1 MQKFRY
7 KAKDSRKEMITG
19 ILEAETEQ
27 EALAKLSQMGYF
39 PLSIER
45 EEASSEGQT
54 DPLSLGFFTRIRR
67 RDITVFTRQLA
78 DLLEAGLP
86 LMRGLD
92 VLWEQTDNRRLQ
104 EVLASLASQVKDGKS
119 FSEALTLYPKIFSNL
134 YVNMVKSGEVGGM
147 LSEVLARLA
156 DFGENEE
163 ELRAKVRAALAYP
176 ILILFVG
183 MATVAVLLIF
193 VVPKLVSLFQD
204 VGQILPLPTRI
215 LIELSQGLVHYWWV
229 VLSMV
234 VLSVF
239 LLRRGRLS
247 RRVRLAIDGVKLRI
261 PVWGS
266 LIKKVEIATF
276 ARSLATLLSHGVPIL
291 QAMQVVVQA
300 TNNELLRGEFERI
313 GEQLKGGTT
322 LSQEIRRGRMFP
334 ALVTNMVAV
343 GEEAGF
349 GPHLERARPTLGP
362 QRSKGQQ
369 RLPCLQRESKWDR
382 PRPRGLSHAA
392 LRRFHQNR
400 PAWPILRSAFL
411 PPLPI

>member
-1 MQKFRY
+1 MRNFRY

-27 EALAKLSQMGYF
+27 EALAKLSKMGYF

-67 RDITVFTRQLA
+67 RDITFLTRQLA
-78 DLLEAGLP
+78 DLLESGIP
-86 LMRGLD
+86 LLRALD
-92 VLWEQTDNRRLQ
+92 ILREQTESRRLQ
-104 EVLASLASQVKDGKS
+104 EVLASLASRVREGKS
-119 FSEALTLYPKIFSNL
+119 FSEALALYPKIFSNL
-134 YVNMVKSGEVGGM
+134 YVNMVKSGEVGGV

-156 DFGENEE
+156 DFGERAE
-163 ELRAKVRAALAYP
+163 ELRAKLRAALAYP

-183 MATVAVLLIF
+183 MATVAILLIF

-215 LIELSQGLVHYWWV
+215 LVEVSQGLVHYWWV
-229 VLSMV
+229 ILSMV
-234 VLSVF
+234 ALSAF
-239 LLRRGRLS
+239 LLKRGRLS
-247 RRVRLAIDGVKLRI
+247 HGVRLAIDGLKLRL

-266 LIKKVEIATF
+266 LIKKVEIASF

-300 TNNELLRGEFERI
+300 TENELLRGEFKRI

-343 GEEAGF
+343 GEEAGNLDRSLF
-349 GPHLERARPTLGP
+349 KIADTYEREADRAMKLMTSLVEPVMILVMGSIVGFIVISMLMPIFQIDLLAR
-362 QRSKGQQ
+362 
-369 RLPCLQRESKWDR
+369 
-382 PRPRGLSHAA
+382 
-392 LRRFHQNR
+392 
-400 PAWPILRSAFL
+400 
-411 PPLPI
+411 

>member
-1 MQKFRY
+1 MQNYRY

-27 EALAKLSQMGYF
+27 AALAKLSQMGYF

-67 RDITVFTRQLA
+67 RDITFFTRQLA
-78 DLLEAGLP
+78 DLLESGLP
-86 LMRGLD
+86 LMRAID
-92 VLWEQTDNRRLQ
+92 VLWEQTENRRLQ
-104 EVLASLASQVKDGKS
+104 EVLASLASQVREGKS
-119 FSEALTLYPKIFSNL
+119 FSEALALYPKIFSNL
-134 YVNMVKSGEVGGM
+134 YVNLVKSGEVGGM

-163 ELRAKVRAALAYP
+163 ELRTKVRAALAYP

-215 LIELSQGLVHYWWV
+215 LIEISQGLVHYWWV

-247 RRVRLAIDGVKLRI
+247 QRVRLAIDGVKLRL
-261 PVWGS
+261 PVWGP
-266 LIKKVEIATF
+266 LIKKVEIANF

-291 QAMQVVVQA
+291 QAMQVVVRA
-300 TNNELLRGEFERI
+300 TENELLRGEFERI

-343 GEEAGF
+343 GEEGGNLDRSLFKIADTYEREADRAMKLMTTLVEPVMILVMGSIVGF
-349 GPHLERARPTLGP
+349 IVIAMLMPIFEIDLLAR
-362 QRSKGQQ
+362 
-369 RLPCLQRESKWDR
+369 
-382 PRPRGLSHAA
+382 
-392 LRRFHQNR
+392 
-400 PAWPILRSAFL
+400 
-411 PPLPI
+411 

>member
-1 MQKFRY
+1 MRNFRY

-27 EALAKLSQMGYF
+27 DALTKLSQMGYF

-54 DPLSLGFFTRIRR
+54 DPLPPGFFTRIRR
-67 RDITVFTRQLA
+67 RDITFFTRQLA
-78 DLLEAGLP
+78 DLLESGLP
-86 LMRGLD
+86 LMRALD
-92 VLWEQTDNRRLQ
+92 VLWEQTENRRLQ
-104 EVLASLASQVKDGKS
+104 EVLASLVSQVREGKS
-119 FSEALTLYPKIFSNL
+119 FSEALALYPKIFSNL

-156 DFGENEE
+156 DFGEKEE
-163 ELRAKVRAALAYP
+163 ELRAKVRTALAYP

-239 LLRRGRLS
+239 LLTRGRLS
-247 RRVRLAIDGVKLRI
+247 QRVRLAIDGVKLRL
-261 PVWGS
+261 PVWGP
-266 LIKKVEIATF
+266 LIKKVEIANF

-300 TNNELLRGEFERI
+300 TENELLRGEFERI

-343 GEEAGF
+343 GEEAGNLDRSLF
-349 GPHLERARPTLGP
+349 KIADTYEREADRAMKLMTTLVEPVMILVMGSIVGFIVIAMLMPIFEIDLLAR
-362 QRSKGQQ
+362 
-369 RLPCLQRESKWDR
+369 
-382 PRPRGLSHAA
+382 
-392 LRRFHQNR
+392 
-400 PAWPILRSAFL
+400 
-411 PPLPI
+411 

>member
-1 MQKFRY
+1 MRNFRY
-7 KAKDSRKEMITG
+7 KAKDSGKEMITG

-67 RDITVFTRQLA
+67 RDITIFTRQLA

-86 LMRGLD
+86 LMRGLE
-92 VLWEQTDNRRLQ
+92 VLWEQTENRRLQ
-104 EVLASLASQVKDGKS
+104 EVLASLATQVKEGKS
-119 FSEALTLYPKIFSNL
+119 FSEALALYPKIFSNL

-156 DFGENEE
+156 DFGEKEE
-163 ELRAKVRAALAYP
+163 ELRTKVRAALAYP

-193 VVPKLVSLFQD
+193 VVPKLVSLFHD

-215 LIELSQGLVHYWWV
+215 LVEVSQGLVHYWWV
-229 VLSMV
+229 ILSMI
-234 VLSVF
+234 VLNVF

-247 RRVRLAIDGVKLRI
+247 KGVRLAIDGVKLRL

-266 LIKKVEIATF
+266 LIKKVEIASF

-300 TNNELLRGEFERI
+300 TENELLRGEFERI

-343 GEEAGF
+343 GEEAGN
-349 GPHLERARPTLGP
+349 LERSLFKIADTYEREADRAMKLMTSLVEPVMILVMGSIVGFIVIAMLMPIFQIDLLAR
-362 QRSKGQQ
+362 
-369 RLPCLQRESKWDR
+369 
-382 PRPRGLSHAA
+382 
-392 LRRFHQNR
+392 
-400 PAWPILRSAFL
+400 
-411 PPLPI
+411 

>member
-1 MQKFRY
+1 MRNFRY
-7 KAKDSRKEMITG
+7 KAKDSGKEMITG

-67 RDITVFTRQLA
+67 RDITFFTRQLA

-86 LMRGLD
+86 LMRALD
-92 VLWEQTDNRRLQ
+92 VLWEQTENRRLQ
-104 EVLASLASQVKDGKS
+104 EVLASLASQVREGKS
-119 FSEALTLYPKIFSNL
+119 FSEALALYPKIFSNL

-156 DFGENEE
+156 DFGEKEE
-163 ELRAKVRAALAYP
+163 ELRTKVRAALAYP

-193 VVPKLVSLFQD
+193 VVPKLVSLFHD

-215 LIELSQGLVHYWWV
+215 LVEVSQGLVHYWWV
-229 VLSMV
+229 ILSMI
-234 VLSVF
+234 VLNVF

-247 RRVRLAIDGVKLRI
+247 KGVRLAIDGVKLRL

-266 LIKKVEIATF
+266 LIKKVEIASF

-300 TNNELLRGEFERI
+300 TENELLRGEFERI

-343 GEEAGF
+343 GEEAGN
-349 GPHLERARPTLGP
+349 LERSLFKIADTYEREADQAMKLMTSLVEPIMILVMGSIVGFIVIAMLMPIFQIDLLAR
-362 QRSKGQQ
+362 
-369 RLPCLQRESKWDR
+369 
-382 PRPRGLSHAA
+382 
-392 LRRFHQNR
+392 
-400 PAWPILRSAFL
+400 
-411 PPLPI
+411 

>member
-1 MQKFRY
+1 MRNFRY
-7 KAKDSRKEMITG
+7 KAKDGRKEIVTG

-39 PLSIER
+39 PLSIEG

-67 RDITVFTRQLA
+67 RDITFLTRQLA
-78 DLLEAGLP
+78 DLLESGIP
-86 LMRGLD
+86 LLRALD
-92 VLWEQTDNRRLQ
+92 ILWEQTESRRLQ
-104 EVLASLASQVKDGKS
+104 EVLASLASQVREGKS
-119 FSEALTLYPKIFSNL
+119 FSEALALYPKIFSNL
-134 YVNMVKSGEVGGM
+134 YVNMVKSGEVGGV

-156 DFGENEE
+156 DFGERAE
-163 ELRAKVRAALAYP
+163 ELRAKLRAALAYP

-215 LIELSQGLVHYWWV
+215 LVEVSQGLVHYWWV
-229 VLSMV
+229 ILSMV
-234 VLSVF
+234 ALSAF
-239 LLRRGRLS
+239 LLKRGRLS
-247 RRVRLAIDGVKLRI
+247 HGVRLAIDGLKLRL

-266 LIKKVEIATF
+266 LIKKVEIASF

-300 TNNELLRGEFERI
+300 TENELLRGEFERI

-343 GEEAGF
+343 GEEAGNLDRSLF
-349 GPHLERARPTLGP
+349 KIADTYEREADRAMKLMTSLVEPVMILVMGSIVGFIVISMLMPIFQIDLLAR
-362 QRSKGQQ
+362 
-369 RLPCLQRESKWDR
+369 
-382 PRPRGLSHAA
+382 
-392 LRRFHQNR
+392 
-400 PAWPILRSAFL
+400 
-411 PPLPI
+411 

>member
-1 MQKFRY
+1 MRDFRY

-27 EALAKLSQMGYF
+27 EALAKLSKMGYF

-92 VLWEQTDNRRLQ
+92 VLWEQTENRRLQ

-156 DFGENEE
+156 DFGENDE

-215 LIELSQGLVHYWWV
+215 LIELSQGLVHFWWV
-229 VLSMV
+229 VLSVV

-261 PVWGS
+261 PVWGP

-300 TNNELLRGEFERI
+300 TENELLRGEFKRI

-334 ALVTNMVAV
+334 ALVTNMVAI
-343 GEEAGF
+343 GEEAGNLDRSLF
-349 GPHLERARPTLGP
+349 KIADTYEREADRAMKLMTSLVEPVMILVMGSIVGFIVIAMLMPIFQIDLLAR
-362 QRSKGQQ
+362 
-369 RLPCLQRESKWDR
+369 
-382 PRPRGLSHAA
+382 
-392 LRRFHQNR
+392 
-400 PAWPILRSAFL
+400 
-411 PPLPI
+411 

>member
-1 MQKFRY
+1 MRDFRY

-27 EALAKLSQMGYF
+27 EALAKLSKMGYF

-92 VLWEQTDNRRLQ
+92 VLWEQTENRRLQ

-215 LIELSQGLVHYWWV
+215 LIELSQGLVHFWWV

-261 PVWGS
+261 PVWGP

-343 GEEAGF
+343 GEEAGNLDRSLF
-349 GPHLERARPTLGP
+349 KIADTYEREADRAMKLMTSLVEPVMILVMGSIVGFIVIAMLMPIFQIDLLAR
-362 QRSKGQQ
+362 
-369 RLPCLQRESKWDR
+369 
-382 PRPRGLSHAA
+382 
-392 LRRFHQNR
+392 
-400 PAWPILRSAFL
+400 
-411 PPLPI
+411 

>member
-1 MQKFRY
+1 MRNFRY
-7 KAKDSRKEMITG
+7 KAKDSGKEMITG

-67 RDITVFTRQLA
+67 RDITFFTRQLA

-86 LMRGLD
+86 LMRGLE
-92 VLWEQTDNRRLQ
+92 VLWEQTENRRLQ
-104 EVLASLASQVKDGKS
+104 EVLASLATQVKEGKS
-119 FSEALTLYPKIFSNL
+119 FSEALALYPKIFSNL

-229 VLSMV
+229 VFSMV

-261 PVWGS
+261 PVWGP
-266 LIKKVEIATF
+266 LIKKVEIASF

-343 GEEAGF
+343 GEEAGKLDRSLF
-349 GPHLERARPTLGP
+349 KIADTYEREADRAMKLMTSLVEPVMILVMGSIVGFIVIAMLMPIFQNDLLAR
-362 QRSKGQQ
+362 
-369 RLPCLQRESKWDR
+369 
-382 PRPRGLSHAA
+382 
-392 LRRFHQNR
+392 
-400 PAWPILRSAFL
+400 
-411 PPLPI
+411 

>member
-7 KAKDSRKEMITG
+7 KAKDGRKEMTTG

-45 EEASSEGQT
+45 EEASSEGPT

-67 RDITVFTRQLA
+67 RDITVFTRQMA
-78 DLLEAGLP
+78 DLLESGLP
-86 LMRGLD
+86 LMRALD
-92 VLWEQTDNRRLQ
+92 ILWEQTENRRLQ
-104 EVLASLASQVKDGKS
+104 EVLASLVSQVREGKS

-156 DFGENEE
+156 DFGEKEE

-183 MATVAVLLIF
+183 MATVAILLIF

-215 LIELSQGLVHYWWV
+215 LIEVSQGLVHYWWF

-239 LLRRGRLS
+239 LLKRGRLS
-247 RRVRLAIDGVKLRI
+247 LGVRLAIDGFKLRL

-266 LIKKVEIATF
+266 LIKKVEIASF

-300 TNNELLRGEFERI
+300 TENELLRGEFKRI

-334 ALVTNMVAV
+334 ALVTNMVAI
-343 GEEAGF
+343 GEEAGNLDRSLF
-349 GPHLERARPTLGP
+349 KIADTYEREADRAMKLMTSLVEPVMILVMGSIVGFIVVSMLMPIFEIDLLAR
-362 QRSKGQQ
+362 
-369 RLPCLQRESKWDR
+369 
-382 PRPRGLSHAA
+382 
-392 LRRFHQNR
+392 
-400 PAWPILRSAFL
+400 
-411 PPLPI
+411 